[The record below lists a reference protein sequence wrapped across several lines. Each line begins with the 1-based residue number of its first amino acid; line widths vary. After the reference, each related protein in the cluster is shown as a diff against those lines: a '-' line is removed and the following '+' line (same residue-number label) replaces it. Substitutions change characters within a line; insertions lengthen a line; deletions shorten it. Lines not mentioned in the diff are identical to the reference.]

1 MENRYDVITSG
12 YVSMDRIVKLQS
24 PARVG
29 FTSLIS
35 NRTSA
40 DICYGGCSVNISYD
54 LCRLGV
60 NAMPI
65 MRVGE
70 DYEEI
75 GFRRF
80 LEESGISLEAT
91 SVVPGERTS
100 LCYLLQDNEGQHIT
114 LFYPGAMDGSLVQPL
129 PDHIF
134 AGTRLGVMTVG
145 SRPDNEAFFRMCKK
159 HSVPLVFSMKG
170 DMDAFPR
177 DFLEELLHYS
187 AIIFTNEVEREAI
200 EQIFGFDMGVLLE
213 EGQCRLLIT
222 TLGKDGSKCY
232 YRESGKIRE
241 TFVPVCTCGGRPVV
255 DTTGSGDAYVAGF
268 LYGYLRDMT
277 PRECAML
284 GTVLSS
290 CVIEEEGC
298 CTGAPTEEKLLER
311 CRRFAEE
318 LKGEM

>member
-1 MENRYDVITSG
+1 MENRVITSG
-12 YVSMDRIVKLQS
+12 YVSMDHIVKLQS

-35 NRTSA
+35 NKTCA

-60 NAMPI
+60 NSMPI
-65 MRVGE
+65 MRVGD

-75 GFRRF
+75 GFKKF
-80 LEESGISLEAT
+80 LEDSNISLEAT

-100 LCYLLQDNEGQHIT
+100 VCYLLQDNEGQHIT

-145 SRPDNEAFFRMCKK
+145 SRPDNEEFFRMCKK
-159 HSVPLVFSMKG
+159 HDVPLVFSMKG

-177 DFLEELLHYS
+177 DFLDELLHYS

-213 EGQCRLLIT
+213 EGRCQLLIT

-232 YRESGKIRE
+232 YKENGAIQE
-241 TFVPVCTCGGRPVV
+241 TFVPICRGLPVV

-268 LYGYLRDMT
+268 LYGFLRDRS

-290 CVIEEEGC
+290 YVIEQEGC
-298 CTGAPTEEKLLER
+298 CTGAPDEEKLLER
-311 CRRFAEE
+311 FGRFDEE

>member
-35 NRTSA
+35 NKTSA

-60 NAMPI
+60 NSMPI
-65 MRVGE
+65 MRVGD

-75 GFRRF
+75 GFKGF
-80 LEESGISLEAT
+80 LEQAGISQEAT
-91 SVVPGERTS
+91 ELVAGERTS
-100 LCYLLQDNEGQHIT
+100 VCYLLQDNEGQHIT
-114 LFYPGAMDGSLVQPL
+114 LFYPGAMDGKFVRPL
-129 PDHIF
+129 PDSIF

-145 SRPDNEAFFRMCKK
+145 SRPDNEEFFRMCKK
-159 HSVPLVFSMKG
+159 HNVPLVFSMKG

-177 DFLEELLHYS
+177 EFLDELLHYS

-200 EQIFGFDMGVLLE
+200 EQIFGSSMENLLE
-213 EGQCRLLIT
+213 EGNCRLLIT

-232 YRESGKIRE
+232 DKENGRIRE
-241 TFVPVCTCGGRPVV
+241 TFVPICTCGGRPVA
-255 DTTGSGDAYVAGF
+255 DTTGSGDAFVAGF
-268 LYGYLRDMT
+268 LYGFLRDRS

-290 CVIEEEGC
+290 YVIEEEGC
-298 CTGAPTEEKLLER
+298 CTGAPDEAGLLER
-311 CRRFAEE
+311 FRQFDEA
-318 LKGEM
+318 LKGES